1 MKKIILLVLISVQFS
16 CSKDDETAADTPTL
30 SGTVTY
36 TINGQKYTSNTFSAA
51 LINGKFG
58 GATDE
63 GTQGRGFDVKIGD
76 SESIDLTANN
86 TQNIFAAFYPGG
98 VYYARNRSDSGVK
111 LTIISWDGSTLKGS
125 FSGMVNK
132 DGNVANPKVAVTG
145 SFETNSIFKY

>member
-1 MKKIILLVLISVQFS
+1 MVTANNNNKILFFIFKIL
-16 CSKDDETAADTPTL
+16 TAADTPTL

-86 TQNIFAAFYPGG
+86 TQNIFA
-98 VYYARNRSDSGVK
+98 RNRSDSGVK